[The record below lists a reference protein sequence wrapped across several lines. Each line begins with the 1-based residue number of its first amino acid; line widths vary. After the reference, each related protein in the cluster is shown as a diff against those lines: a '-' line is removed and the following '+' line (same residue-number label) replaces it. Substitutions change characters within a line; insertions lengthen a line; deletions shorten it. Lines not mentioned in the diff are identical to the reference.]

1 MVETLNSRKPEH
13 RRAEE
18 PGDAALRP
26 EFPPYAAPN
35 WPAPPPNWR
44 LDTKPVIAA
53 APLVHVWAVALDA
66 PEHIR
71 ALLSRSLSED
81 ERERA
86 GRYRFAIHRNRFTVS
101 RGTLRNILS
110 CYLGESPEQISFAYG
125 EHGKPG
131 LELRQARSGIRFNLA
146 DCDDLALI
154 AVCLGAEA
162 GVDVE
167 RVRTIPEVGELVS
180 RFFSRRESAAFAALP
195 ELQKP
200 EAFFRLWT
208 RKEAWLKATGEGI
221 TRHLARVEVSFLPG
235 EPAQLLG
242 IPHELSA
249 GRQWS
254 VSHLEPRAGW
264 VGALAVAGSLSH
276 PCCWTWNQTTEEKLS

>member
-1 MVETLNSRKPEH
+1 MVETLKSQKREH
-13 RRAEE
+13 LRAEE
-18 PGDAALRP
+18 PGDEVFRA
-26 EFPPYAAPN
+26 EFTPRAAPN
-35 WPAPPPNWR
+35 WPAPPPAWR
-44 LDTKPVIAA
+44 LDMQAGIAA
-53 APLVHVWAVALDA
+53 APRVHVWAVALDA
-66 PEHIR
+66 PEHTR
-71 ALLSRSLSED
+71 ALLSRSLSPD

-86 GRYRFAIHRNRFTVS
+86 GRYRFATHRNRFTVS
-101 RGTLRNILS
+101 RGTLRNILG

-154 AVCLGAEA
+154 AVCQGAEA

-195 ELQKP
+195 EWQKP
-200 EAFFRLWT
+200 DAFFRLWT
-208 RKEAWLKATGEGI
+208 RKEAWLKATGQGI
-221 TRHLARVEVSFLPG
+221 AQHLARVEVSFLPG

-242 IPHELSA
+242 VPREISA

-264 VGALAVAGSLSH
+264 VGALALAGSLTH
-276 PCCWTWNQTTEEKLS
+276 PCCWTWNQTTEENLS